1 MRTSLHHKYSIWPII
16 GLILAALF
24 TGCSSTQEYVN
35 TYADPALNPKDV
47 SKVAIVMDDQ
57 RVTETYNLLFAG
69 AFLKTALAR
78 KRFPLSSDNYII
90 KDTLSESAA
99 PKNSDAYLEIAL
111 THCYPGNQ
119 TDHFPTSVGAVAKL
133 VDSKTHKTLWH
144 MHYAYASPQGGAS
157 APSVEE
163 VMHRVADKIIA
174 AVPLAPEKPT
184 YAAYALDSSAGSE
197 IAPPAPKKAAKNTDS
212 RQPLK
217 KRFSGFEK
225 KAPAVAHRI
234 TAPAPRNPAGAFMI
248 HVASVKN
255 RDLAEQFIDKQPAD
269 GTVRL
274 STVVQLNPE
283 KPWYRLLVGRFQTMD
298 KAREHIRTL
307 KQKNGSGAYAKPV
320 KLPFSLLISAD
331 RPLAP
336 SRKIVEALRK
346 IDYMAYLS
354 PSATA
359 EKTFDV
365 LVGAYA
371 SRKEADAR
379 AHLLLTNG
387 IPVKV
392 VNP

>member
-1 MRTSLHHKYSIWPII
+1 MRTSLYHKYFIWPII

-24 TGCSSTQEYVN
+24 IGCSATQEYVN
-35 TYADPALNPKDV
+35 TYTDPALNPKDV
-47 SKVAIVMDDQ
+47 SKVTLVVDDQ

-69 AFLKTALAR
+69 AFLKTALAK
-78 KRFPLSSDNYII
+78 KRFPLLSDNYII

-99 PKNSDAYLEIAL
+99 PKNSNAYLEIAL

-119 TDHFPTSVGAVAKL
+119 TDHFPTSVGAMAKL
-133 VDSKTHKTLWH
+133 VDTKSHKTLWH

-163 VMHRVADKIIA
+163 VMHQVADKIIA

-184 YAAYALDSSAGSE
+184 YAAYALDAIAGGD
-197 IAPPAPKKAAKNTDS
+197 IAPPIPKKAAKSTDF

-225 KAPAVAHRI
+225 KAPAAAQGI
-234 TAPAPRNPAGAFMI
+234 AAPTPRQKAGGFMI

-255 RDLAEQFIDKQPAD
+255 RDLAEQFIDKQPTD

-283 KPWYRLLVGRFQTMD
+283 KPWYRLLVGRFQTMEA
-298 KAREHIRTL
+298 ARQHIQSM
-307 KQKNGSGAYAKPV
+307 KQKGGSGAYAKPM
-320 KLPFSLLISAD
+320 KLPYSLLISAE

-354 PSATA
+354 PSAAA

-371 SRKEADAR
+371 SRKEADSR
-379 AHLLLTNG
+379 AQLLLTNG